1 MLYFDR
7 IDESEGSDVNKT
19 SASKE
24 SVFSHYWYFLDK
36 GFKLQLNF
44 CKRCHDVLMMMIN
57 LTGITVLHTNGI
69 DYCCIIN
76 RISKTEVVSLLQNAD
91 LTEKSGTLYKL

>member
-7 IDESEGSDVNKT
+7 IDEFEGSDVNKT

-24 SVFSHYWYFLDK
+24 SVFSDYWYFLNK

-44 CKRCHDVLMMMIN
+44 CNRCHDVLMMLIN
-57 LTGITVLHTNGI
+57 LTGITVLHTNSI

-76 RISKTEVVSLLQNAD
+76 RISKTEVVSSLQNAN
-91 LTEKSGTLYKL
+91 LSEKSGTLY